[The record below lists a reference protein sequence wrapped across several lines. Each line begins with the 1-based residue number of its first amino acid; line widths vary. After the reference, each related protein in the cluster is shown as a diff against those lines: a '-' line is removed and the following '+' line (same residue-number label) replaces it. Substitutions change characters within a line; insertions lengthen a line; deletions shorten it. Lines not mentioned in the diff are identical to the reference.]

1 MIITN
6 REEVI
11 DKAFG
16 VFVRMNYEKASIIT
30 LAKACGVTKTGIVYY
45 FPHKLDLFMAVA
57 DKYVLQMHEPEN
69 KFAAPADTLAE
80 FIGQYVAGVAASMK
94 RIVELIGDNS
104 SPHDC
109 SPNFYYFHFLSQ
121 VRMYYPGIRQK
132 IEKIYRQDYDLW
144 EKVIQKAKESGE
156 IRSDTN
162 VNVPLLDIPKMI
174 LKKYKGKLPDG
185 KILPV
190 ISNQK
195 LNAYLKEI
203 ADICGIKKNLTFHL
217 ARHTFATTTT
227 LSKGVPIETVSKMLG
242 HTNIE
247 TTQIYARITNSKIG
261 SDMQGLDK
269 KFVGIEKIYK
279 EVAM

>member
-57 DKYVLQMHEPEN
+57 DKYVLKMHEPEN
-69 KFAAPADTLAE
+69 KFAAPADTLTE

-132 IEKIYRQDYDLW
+132 IEKIYHKTMTYGRKSYRRQ
-144 EKVIQKAKESGE
+144 KKAGKSG
-156 IRSDTN
+156 
-162 VNVPLLDIPKMI
+162 
-174 LKKYKGKLPDG
+174 
-185 KILPV
+185 
-190 ISNQK
+190 
-195 LNAYLKEI
+195 
-203 ADICGIKKNLTFHL
+203 
-217 ARHTFATTTT
+217 ATRT
-227 LSKGVPIETVSKMLG
+227 
-242 HTNIE
+242 
-247 TTQIYARITNSKIG
+247 
-261 SDMQGLDK
+261 
-269 KFVGIEKIYK
+269 
-279 EVAM
+279 

>member
-144 EKVIQKAKESGE
+144 EKSHTESKRKRGNQEQHEREENGYHVPANVFRTVIRTS
-156 IRSDTN
+156 
-162 VNVPLLDIPKMI
+162 
-174 LKKYKGKLPDG
+174 
-185 KILPV
+185 
-190 ISNQK
+190 ISK
-195 LNAYLKEI
+195 RFERGRTGRKFSPYL
-203 ADICGIKKNLTFHL
+203 
-217 ARHTFATTTT
+217 FA
-227 LSKGVPIETVSKMLG
+227 
-242 HTNIE
+242 
-247 TTQIYARITNSKIG
+247 A
-261 SDMQGLDK
+261 
-269 KFVGIEKIYK
+269 
-279 EVAM
+279 

>member
-16 VFVRMNYEKASIIT
+16 VFVRMNYEKASIIM

-104 SPHDC
+104 S
-109 SPNFYYFHFLSQ
+109 
-121 VRMYYPGIRQK
+121 RMIVVLTSTTFTFCHKCACTIRTSGRKLRKSTDKTMTYGRKSYRRQK
-132 IEKIYRQDYDLW
+132 
-144 EKVIQKAKESGE
+144 KAGKSG
-156 IRSDTN
+156 
-162 VNVPLLDIPKMI
+162 
-174 LKKYKGKLPDG
+174 
-185 KILPV
+185 
-190 ISNQK
+190 
-195 LNAYLKEI
+195 
-203 ADICGIKKNLTFHL
+203 
-217 ARHTFATTTT
+217 ATRT
-227 LSKGVPIETVSKMLG
+227 
-242 HTNIE
+242 
-247 TTQIYARITNSKIG
+247 
-261 SDMQGLDK
+261 
-269 KFVGIEKIYK
+269 
-279 EVAM
+279 

>member
-57 DKYVLQMHEPEN
+57 DKYVLKMHEP
-69 KFAAPADTLAE
+69 
-80 FIGQYVAGVAASMK
+80 GVAASMK

-156 IRSDTN
+156 IRSNTDVKKTAIMFRQMFLGLSYEQAFLNGLN
-162 VNVPLLDIPKMI
+162 VDELAENFRHIYSLLK
-174 LKKYKGKLPDG
+174 
-185 KILPV
+185 
-190 ISNQK
+190 
-195 LNAYLKEI
+195 A
-203 ADICGIKKNLTFHL
+203 
-217 ARHTFATTTT
+217 
-227 LSKGVPIETVSKMLG
+227 
-242 HTNIE
+242 
-247 TTQIYARITNSKIG
+247 
-261 SDMQGLDK
+261 
-269 KFVGIEKIYK
+269 
-279 EVAM
+279 

>member
-94 RIVELIGDNS
+94 RIV
-104 SPHDC
+104 
-109 SPNFYYFHFLSQ
+109 
-121 VRMYYPGIRQK
+121 
-132 IEKIYRQDYDLW
+132 
-144 EKVIQKAKESGE
+144 
-156 IRSDTN
+156 
-162 VNVPLLDIPKMI
+162 
-174 LKKYKGKLPDG
+174 
-185 KILPV
+185 
-190 ISNQK
+190 
-195 LNAYLKEI
+195 
-203 ADICGIKKNLTFHL
+203 
-217 ARHTFATTTT
+217 
-227 LSKGVPIETVSKMLG
+227 
-242 HTNIE
+242 
-247 TTQIYARITNSKIG
+247 
-261 SDMQGLDK
+261 
-269 KFVGIEKIYK
+269 
-279 EVAM
+279 